1 MPIIVTLALIILAA
15 FVSTRTGNADAF
27 IAVLVVAPLAAL
39 VLFCVPLVVGWIIR
53 AIRSGSKPR

>member
-1 MPIIVTLALIILAA
+1 MPIIVTLALIVLAA
-15 FVSTRTGNADAF
+15 FVSTRTGSADAF

-39 VLFCVPLVVGWIIR
+39 GRFYVLLLVGWIIQ